1 MNQFELEKLWV
12 SVPGIQ
18 GVAYHFGDEVRIKAG
33 EHAGEVGRVVALIEV
48 EPTPV
53 YVIELMLTG
62 LSPMAQQSDLEPI
75 A

>member
-18 GVAYHFGDEVRIKAG
+18 GVAYHFGDEVRVKVG
-33 EHAGEVGRVVALIEV
+33 EHAGQVGRVVALVEV

-53 YVIELMLTG
+53 YVIEFMLSG
-62 LSPMAQQSDLEPI
+62 LSLTAPQSDLEPI

>member
-18 GVAYHFGDEVRIKAG
+18 GVAYHFGDEVRVKAG
-33 EHAGEVGRVVALIEV
+33 EHAGEVGRVVALTEV

-53 YVIELMLTG
+53 YVVEFMLSG
-62 LSPMAQQSDLEPI
+62 LNLVSQQSNLEPI